1 MKDCFFRDGGKLKKF
16 GNEKVF
22 GKRFRSFTKEKNISF
37 IQSFILMLLLSDLS
51 KNFFKKIV

>member
-22 GKRFRSFTKEKNISF
+22 GKRFRSFIKENISV
-37 IQSFILMLLLSDLS
+37 ILILLLSDLS
-51 KNFFKKIV
+51 KKFFKQIV